1 MQWHHW
7 LLGPVTDAN
16 SLIGAH
22 ASDNVGNVIALT
34 NGNYVVSSL
43 FWDNGNVE
51 DAGAATFA
59 AERPAASV
67 RSHLLTAWLEQ
78 R

>member
-1 MQWHHW
+1 MA
-7 LLGPVTDAN
+7 LPVFGLVTDAN

-43 FWDNGNVE
+43 FWDNGNVQE
-51 DAGAATFA
+51 PAPHLLQR
-59 AERPAASV
+59 RPAASA
-67 RSHLLTAWLEQ
+67 RSHLLIVWLEQ